1 MAKLQ
6 RDSDRER
13 FVLDGRELHGGDV
26 VELALESDSW
36 VPARFEWQHVSGG
49 RPKGYFLIGLGGDL
63 DGILFAPV
71 GTQAR
76 WPGSAR

>member
-6 RDSDRER
+6 LDSDAER

-26 VELALESDSW
+26 VELALEGRTW
-36 VPARFEWQHVSGG
+36 VPARFEWQEVPGG
-49 RPKGYFLIGLGGDL
+49 RPKGYFLIGLAVGLNGT
-63 DGILFAPV
+63 LFAPV

-76 WPGSAR
+76 WPGAR